1 MISYGDNKDVEYINS
16 KLEDAALELTD
27 HSNELMLPIDFEYS
41 KGKIFI
47 ISISRYFPE
56 ELRKALASLSR
67 ETNDKEKKDFYERR
81 SDVLAIISTK
91 VFYEEDVDKNNVNN
105 YVNRFV
111 IQYKEIL
118 DKVATAYTDIK
129 N

>member
-1 MISYGDNKDVEYINS
+1 MVLDAVVFGAFAFS
-16 KLEDAALELTD
+16 EDAALELTD
-27 HSNELMLPIDFEYS
+27 YSNELMLPIDFEYS

-91 VFYEEDVDKNNVNN
+91 VFYEEDVDETNVDN
-105 YVNRFV
+105 YVSRFV
-111 IQYKEIL
+111 VQFKEIL
-118 DKVATAYTDIK
+118 DKVATAYTDLK